1 MSDGITRMTKP
12 TLMLL
17 ALGLVGCGKLE
28 QVGRAPDFSGLEG
41 TDQHYAMYSAA
52 LPEDTA
58 PELATDASSLWTGG
72 NESLFG
78 DRRAAQRGDILTVV
92 IEIDDSASISNT
104 TGRSR
109 SGKQTSG
116 LPEFLGIPQRVDA
129 MLPEGATLAEAYDS
143 KSSSTFKGQGSVSR
157 NEKLTL
163 RIAATVVEE
172 LPNGVL
178 KIEGQQEVR
187 VNFEMRELI
196 VSGYVRPTDISRQNE
211 VTYDKIAAARI
222 AYGGRGQITD
232 VQQPTYGQQ
241 VADIVMPF

>member
-1 MSDGITRMTKP
+1 MSDGITRMMKP
-12 TLMLL
+12 TLILV
-17 ALGLVGCGKLE
+17 ALGLAGCGKLE

-41 TDQHYAMYSAA
+41 SNQHYAMYSAA
-52 LPEDTA
+52 LPEDAA
-58 PELATDASSLWTGG
+58 PESATDASSLWTGG
-72 NESLFG
+72 NEALFG

-92 IEIDDSASISNT
+92 IEIDDSASISNS

-129 MLPEGATLAEAYDS
+129 MLPEGASLAEAYES
-143 KSSSTFKGQGSVSR
+143 SSSSTFKGQGSVSR

-163 RIAATVVEE
+163 RVAATVVEE

-196 VSGYVRPTDISRQNE
+196 VTGYVRPTDISRQNE
-211 VTYDKIAAARI
+211 VTYDKIAGARI

-232 VQQPTYGQQ
+232 MQQPTYGQQ